1 MVNKKIY
8 YVCLVH
14 LLVLERQALYFIIYY
29 LICENT
35 IKVLQNQEVMYKILF
50 YIFFSGLFL
59 SEFKFKLEINLN

>member
-50 YIFFSGLFL
+50 YIFFQVYFFQNSN
-59 SEFKFKLEINLN
+59 SN

>member
-14 LLVLERQALYFIIYY
+14 LLVLQRQALYFIIY

-35 IKVLQNQEVMYKILF
+35 IQVLQNQEVIYKILF
-50 YIFFSGLFL
+50 YIFFSGLFFFQN
-59 SEFKFKLEINLN
+59 SNSN

>member
-14 LLVLERQALYFIIYY
+14 LLLLERQALYFIIYY

-35 IKVLQNQEVMYKILF
+35 IQVLQNQEVIYKILF
-50 YIFFSGLFL
+50 YIYFFQYSN
-59 SEFKFKLEINLN
+59 SN